1 MAARTLLR
9 AIGALGLAMLVATST
24 LMSVVASIPDRHDHG
39 DAASAIGGQDLVGL
53 AGTVGQAEPPSH
65 CHPEIDCALTAMFL
79 HDDMALP
86 FPGRAVQAR
95 CASRPPVTVHFFV
108 FATAASAHHFG
119 ARRKINAD
127 MK

>member
-24 LMSVVASIPDRHDHG
+24 LMSVAASIPDRHDHG

-86 FPGRAVQAR
+86 SPAALSRAAAPADHRLRSISLSSQPPPPRTTSAR
-95 CASRPPVTVHFFV
+95 DGKSMQT
-108 FATAASAHHFG
+108 
-119 ARRKINAD
+119 
-127 MK
+127 